1 MASDWSW
8 STSFVAS
15 LYLCLLELIWP
26 VTGAGP
32 LALLLVYTC
41 VCWSWSTSFVASL
54 YLCLLELIWPVTV
67 AGPLALLLVYTCV
80 CWS

>member
-15 LYLCLLELIWP
+15 LYLCLLELIWL
-26 VTGAGP
+26 VAGAG
-32 LALLLVYTC
+32 LC
-41 VCWSWSTSFVASL
+41 TSFVASL
-54 YLCLLELIWPVTV
+54 YLCLLELIWLVTV